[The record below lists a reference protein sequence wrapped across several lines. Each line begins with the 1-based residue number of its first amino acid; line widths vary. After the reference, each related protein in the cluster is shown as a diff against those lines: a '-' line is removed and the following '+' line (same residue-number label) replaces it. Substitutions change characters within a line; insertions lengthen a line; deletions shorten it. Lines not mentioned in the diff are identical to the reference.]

1 MANDL
6 VLYDTITL
14 KAKLMVEAHQSFDGN
29 PIYALLHEACYCQG
43 EASNWSAERTRPKSW
58 TGTATADAGAEQP
71 VLFTGEMVYPHMF
84 SNYAELRKFRGAA
97 ELLAQEADWPPLYDE
112 EQLRQRNAVPVYA
125 ANFVDDMYVAWPLS
139 RSTVATIKGARSY
152 DTNVLQ
158 HNAVRTR
165 TENVMG
171 ELWRLRS
178 GEID

>member
-1 MANDL
+1 MQRVANDL
-6 VLYDTITL
+6 ELYDTITL
-14 KAKLMVEAHQSFDGN
+14 KAKLTIEAHQSFDGN

-43 EASNWSAERTRPKSW
+43 EASNWSAARTMPKRW
-58 TGTATADAGAEQP
+58 ATADPDPQRP
-71 VLFTGEMVYPHMF
+71 VLFTGEMIYPHMF
-84 SNYAELRKFRGAA
+84 NDYHELSKLRGAA
-97 ELLAQEADWPPLYDE
+97 ELLAQEADWPALYDE

-139 RSTVATIKGARSY
+139 RNTLATIKGARSF

-158 HNAVRTR
+158 HNAVRAR